1 MTHEALPRPQPP
13 AMLAD
18 APASPCVRNCCL
30 DDDDVC
36 LGCGRR
42 LDEILAWHGAD
53 AAAKLEILDAAA
65 QRREARQRRRA
76 PGWPF

>member
-1 MTHEALPRPQPP
+1 MTHEALPRPLAPP
-13 AMLAD
+13 LLAD
-18 APASPCVRNCCL
+18 GPASPCVRNCCL

-53 AAAKLEILDAAA
+53 HAAKFVILDAAA
-65 QRREARQRRRA
+65 ERREARVRRHA

>member
-1 MTHEALPRPQPP
+1 MTHEALPQPP
-13 AMLAD
+13 PPHAAATD

-36 LGCGRR
+36 LGCGRK

-53 AAAKLEILDAAA
+53 ADGRRHILALAAE
-65 QRREARQRRRA
+65 RRAVRSRQRGA
-76 PGWPF
+76 A